1 MDREQIEKWA
11 READIYAY
19 GECGTF
25 SSGGAW
31 KRTRDEHFARLVR
44 DAALEEA
51 KQAVLRVG
59 PKYLNIGHE
68 YICGSH
74 DARYDCA
81 AAIDALR
88 SKP

>member
-11 READIYAY
+11 REAGMWSDLYSHWTCSPHQI
-19 GECGTF
+19 
-25 SSGGAW
+25 
-31 KRTRDEHFARLVR
+31 EHFARLVR

-51 KQAVLRVG
+51 KQALAPTSPDGNPWRSGWVSTTALNDVLRQ
-59 PKYLNIGHE
+59 KQ
-68 YICGSH
+68 
-74 DARYDCA
+74 